1 MPSVKFAIAQ
11 RRKLAHKSLKSNS
24 TSEKEGEE
32 DQQKIQQERE
42 ELIRRRK
49 AAKLTKNIVREEEE
63 EDDEDNEDDEG
74 SDEDGEGS
82 SDEGTKKHQH
92 KKKKSEDKPST
103 GGFGSSQVVKIIS
116 LILLIPL
123 VMSIPFVLSHICIFV
138 EERLPKYT
146 IEGIWCIYIPIMLFF
161 AFYLRRGK
169 TTISSFATHN
179 MIYLIIAL
187 GIYNFMHVAQSVP
200 LRYRR
205 NALKMWLTITNI
217 FNIIAFLIDD
227 TDYKAEEEKEKE
239 KERRKDERRKKREEE
254 RARKKKEIPPE
265 ELPFYKRN
273 KVVKVIIDLLVY
285 AAIIAVVVWIG
296 FAVKRKYED
305 FTAESQKTWGYEG
318 NTGADWKHDLKEDD
332 LQDVHVAEA
341 DAGAKKEETNNY

>member
-1 MPSVKFAIAQ
+1 MPNVRFAMAQ
-11 RRKLAHKSLKSNS
+11 RRKLAHKPLKDNS
-24 TSEKEGEE
+24 STEKEGEE
-32 DQQKIQQERE
+32 DQQKQQQMNE
-42 ELIRRRK
+42 ELAKRRR
-49 AAKLTKNIVREEEE
+49 AAKIAKNIVRETD
-63 EDDEDNEDDEG
+63 DDEDEEDSDEEDA
-74 SDEDGEGS
+74 SDEDNNDGGK
-82 SDEGTKKHQH
+82 KKHQH
-92 KKKKSEDKPST
+92 KKKDEEKAASS
-103 GGFGSSQVVKIIS
+103 GFGNSQIVKIVS
-116 LILLIPL
+116 LILLIPI

-138 EERLPKYT
+138 EEKLPKYT

-169 TTISSFATHN
+169 TTLESFATHN

-205 NALKMWLTITNI
+205 NALKLWLTITNV

-227 TDYKAEEEKEKE
+227 TDYKAQEEKEKA
-239 KERRKDERRKKREEE
+239 KERRKEERRKKREEE
-254 RARKKKEIPPE
+254 RALKKKKEVPPE

-273 KVVKVIIDLLVY
+273 KVVKVIFDLVVY
-285 AAIIAVVVWIG
+285 AAILAVIVWIG
-296 FAVKRKYED
+296 FAMKRKYED

-341 DAGAKKEETNNY
+341 APEANKEETNNY